1 MSLVHIQPYILEEG
15 EGNRRRPWGEASPAA
30 CRRPMAAELL
40 PGLRAPTRS
49 CSPADGAPRR
59 PGHGSQR
66 PWRPVSAASA
76 APAARCCNEVK
87 GRHGGDEVHPPRWP
101 QPALRWLVATR
112 PHTPAGRGHSS
123 RRRRPLAAELGQRD
137 GRGGAVEAE
146 EGDSGGSLGGGRL
159 QWGWPWGSSSPM
171 AGVLLLR
178 AVDTCC
184 CCSREAD
191 GDDLG
196 VEE

>member
-40 PGLRAPTRS
+40 PGPRAPTRS

-87 GRHGGDEVHPPRWP
+87 GRHGGDEVHPPPVASACPTTARGNPATHAGWQGP
-101 QPALRWLVATR
+101 QQPAVVTFGSRIGS
-112 PHTPAGRGHSS
+112 AGWSGRRG
-123 RRRRPLAAELGQRD
+123 
-137 GRGGAVEAE
+137 
-146 EGDSGGSLGGGRL
+146 
-159 QWGWPWGSSSPM
+159 
-171 AGVLLLR
+171 
-178 AVDTCC
+178 
-184 CCSREAD
+184 
-191 GDDLG
+191 
-196 VEE
+196 